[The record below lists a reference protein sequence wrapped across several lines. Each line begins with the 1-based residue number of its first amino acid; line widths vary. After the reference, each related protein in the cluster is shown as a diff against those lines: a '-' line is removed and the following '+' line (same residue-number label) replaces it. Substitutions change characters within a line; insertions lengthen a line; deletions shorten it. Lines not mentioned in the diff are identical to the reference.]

1 MLSETLVEGLESYR
15 IGSKVRAL
23 RSEKGIGLAQ
33 LGKHTGLSAG
43 MLSKIERDQVFP
55 TLPTLLRISLV
66 FGVGLEHFFSDPV
79 DPTLEIV
86 RRADRLPMPD
96 TTDGAPSYLFESLD
110 YPVPDRALE
119 GFFAEFK
126 PRPGVS
132 KLHTHEGAELLYV
145 ISGSLELHIH
155 GSIQHLD
162 EGDSVYFDADH
173 DHGYRCSSETSC
185 RAVVV
190 VSNTSKAG

>member
-33 LGKHTGLSAG
+33 LGEHTGLSAG

-79 DPTLEIV
+79 DPTFEIV

-96 TTDGAPSYLFESLD
+96 TTDGPPSYLFESLD

-119 GFFAEFK
+119 GFLAEFK
-126 PRPGVS
+126 PRRGLS

-155 GSIQHLD
+155 GNIQHLN
-162 EGDSVYFDADH
+162 EGDSVYFDSDH
-173 DHGYRCSSETSC
+173 DHGYRCSSETPC

-190 VSNTSKAG
+190 VSNTNKTG